1 MTDLLPSQE
10 MMKTPIEQKIL
21 SNIFLRWG
29 WGVAI
34 VFDVI
39 VFVMAVFFVIVFYD
53 VVLIFI
59 VSLLNEFCQD
69 YLKVGGKLPTNLYSQ
84 QMHWS
89 ELQGGR

>member
-1 MTDLLPSQE
+1 
-10 MMKTPIEQKIL
+10 MMKTEENTNWTE
-21 SNIFLRWG
+21 NIIKYIFKV
-29 WGVAI
+29 GVGGAI

-39 VFVMAVFFVIVFYD
+39 VFVVAVFFVIVFYV
-53 VVLIFI
+53 VVLIVI

>member
-1 MTDLLPSQE
+1 M
-10 MMKTPIEQKIL
+10 
-21 SNIFLRWG
+21 
-29 WGVAI
+29 

-39 VFVMAVFFVIVFYD
+39 VFVMAVFVVIVFYAVVLVVIVFYV
-53 VVLIFI
+53 VVLIVI